1 MKNKGLKFF
10 FIFATAIL
18 ADCVSA
24 TTIEQHYQDLNA
36 AYITVLSQI
45 NPEYTDLPLPVN
57 GSYKQAELQLLKNI
71 ISYRPQ
77 TKELVLQY
85 LDSNPLL
92 SKLYENNEGYKDAI
106 ADSVLRRSLE
116 LSNRKTPT
124 YNELLG
130 DVDPRTQIDYYSHG
144 ENPDSK
150 FIQVVKNDILI
161 PLDKLLH
168 TDFMDKNKVARA
180 KEESMKKLSSF
191 DLNAQTAVY
200 KYKILENL
208 NNEVKKLSERANR
221 FTEEGR
227 LAQLRLDAAQA
238 KIIVFKSSLTD
249 ADVTAFRRYGDDYLR
264 EEAHLNLIKDR
275 ERDVNPRYIEDVQND
290 IEEAEFNQY
299 MNLKYGNS
307 SIADNATD
315 ISFLKD
321 YVGHWFKTK
330 FIHLLQVLIAW
341 IIVGVTVIWSIRK
354 IIKLW
359 HKR

>member
-1 MKNKGLKFF
+1 MRNKDLKFF
-10 FIFATAIL
+10 FICATAIF

-130 DVDPRTQIDYYSHG
+130 DVDPRTQIDFLYHLI
-144 ENPDSK
+144 N
-150 FIQVVKNDILI
+150 FFILI
-161 PLDKLLH
+161 LWIKIKLLELR
-168 TDFMDKNKVARA
+168 KNR
-180 KEESMKKLSSF
+180 
-191 DLNAQTAVY
+191 
-200 KYKILENL
+200 
-208 NNEVKKLSERANR
+208 
-221 FTEEGR
+221 
-227 LAQLRLDAAQA
+227 
-238 KIIVFKSSLTD
+238 
-249 ADVTAFRRYGDDYLR
+249 
-264 EEAHLNLIKDR
+264 
-275 ERDVNPRYIEDVQND
+275 
-290 IEEAEFNQY
+290 
-299 MNLKYGNS
+299 
-307 SIADNATD
+307 
-315 ISFLKD
+315 
-321 YVGHWFKTK
+321 
-330 FIHLLQVLIAW
+330 
-341 IIVGVTVIWSIRK
+341 
-354 IIKLW
+354 
-359 HKR
+359 